1 MKMLRKRIVLVSVL
15 IMFLLCVCCGCTN
28 EKTVV
33 DEKYIEDEL
42 QERYGM
48 EFVCD
53 SLNYSQH
60 MYKAICHPVEDASL
74 QFSCMYGVDGSLGY
88 DFYVGAIIAR
98 EESKSFSDY
107 IGEGLGESYVRCAN
121 ALIIDEGVPGRIES
135 NVAICDLIKEN
146 SFTIQKAY
154 EIDPI
159 DRLFF
164 YIYIDNQI
172 GDRDYGEEYDI
183 IEDAVEKMVSKYNE
197 LYGLDIYID
206 MDICFLDDKYYQQ
219 LVDEYDDVNAD
230 LKELLNHST
239 IISMQMGKPKDYV
252 TKDLWLS
259 REEYIC
265 AREAMEL

>member
-1 MKMLRKRIVLVSVL
+1 M
-15 IMFLLCVCCGCTN
+15 
-28 EKTVV
+28 
-33 DEKYIEDEL
+33 
-42 QERYGM
+42 
-48 EFVCD
+48 
-53 SLNYSQH
+53 
-60 MYKAICHPVEDASL
+60 
-74 QFSCMYGVDGSLGY
+74 
-88 DFYVGAIIAR
+88 
-98 EESKSFSDY
+98 
-107 IGEGLGESYVRCAN
+107 
-121 ALIIDEGVPGRIES
+121 
-135 NVAICDLIKEN
+135 
-146 SFTIQKAY
+146 
-154 EIDPI
+154 
-159 DRLFF
+159 FF

-239 IISMQMGKPKDYV
+239 NIRMQMGNPKDYV

-265 AREAMEL
+265 ARENMR

>member
-1 MKMLRKRIVLVSVL
+1 MKMLRKRIVHVSVL

-159 DRLFF
+159 DSLFF
-164 YIYIDNQI
+164 NIYVNNSIC
-172 GDRDYGEEYDI
+172 GDDYGKEYDI
-183 IEDAVEKMVSKYNE
+183 IEEAVEKMVSKYE
-197 LYGLDIYID
+197 KLYGLEIFID
-206 MDICFLDDKYYQQ
+206 MDVFFLNDQYYQQ
-219 LVDEYDDVNAD
+219 LVDGNFEINED
-230 LKELLNHST
+230 LRELLDHSAKV
-239 IISMQMGKPKDYV
+239 SLQMGIPKDYV
-252 TKDLWLS
+252 TKDLWLC
-259 REEYIC
+259 REEYIS
-265 AREAMEL
+265 ARENMR